1 MLNRR
6 MTNKQ
11 MFRRQSNA
19 GNHAPDEVKHLVLS
33 ETMLIDCVNRCRA
46 ILLEERCLNQLL
58 AYVEETNFQLLKL
71 TLYDLA

>member
-1 MLNRR
+1 
-6 MTNKQ
+6 
-11 MFRRQSNA
+11 MFRRLSNA

-58 AYVEETNFQLLKL
+58 AYVEETNF
-71 TLYDLA
+71 